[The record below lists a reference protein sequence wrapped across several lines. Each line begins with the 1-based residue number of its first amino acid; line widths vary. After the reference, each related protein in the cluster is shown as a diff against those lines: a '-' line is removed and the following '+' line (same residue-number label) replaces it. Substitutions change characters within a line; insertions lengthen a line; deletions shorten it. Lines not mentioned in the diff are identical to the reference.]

1 MNRYRS
7 LLLYLLP
14 RAVSFLLLSTG
25 PLAVSAQSKDSSR
38 VQQRRIPVRTAPAPK
53 VQDRRPPSEKMAE
66 KKFTWNRR
74 LMQNLVTRYNYYYNA
89 KMKLDNVVKNVAR
102 QGLDNYNDLLP
113 FYPYSL
119 QDLGL
124 NKTDLDSVIIKAS
137 VGIQIHDPRGKWIDD
152 CYLLI
157 GRAYFYKSDWEN
169 AQKTFQFMN
178 IAFAPKKK
186 TDYTTVVGSN
196 ENDQISI
203 ATKEK
208 RKGIFGRVKHKKA
221 RNDAFLWNARTL
233 LEEKEYDQVQGLLNL
248 LATDPNFPKRLDGDL
263 AEVRAYSH
271 YKQGRYAETIDP
283 LREAIKQ
290 SDNRESRARMSFI
303 LGQLYARQLKADSAM
318 AMFKKVIRQKPDP
331 MMDFQARIQ
340 IAKLNVQGGNGTLE
354 QSLAALRKMLKKERF
369 IPFRDAI
376 YYTMATLTAPT
387 NQEAALGY
395 LQQSLK
401 QPSDNPVQKALS
413 FKAVADIYY
422 TQHKYQLARNFYD
435 STAAVMPPEFADAGV
450 VNIRK
455 TVLGDVAEQVTTIQ
469 REDSLQRIAAMPEA
483 SRQTFLE
490 QMAASIRK
498 AAEDDRK
505 KAAKALA
512 EGEDNS
518 ANYNNNPL
526 ATNNPFGGNAPRNG
540 SNNDEQGDWY
550 FYNNASKA
558 SGYSEFKR
566 RWGNRQSADNW
577 RRSQQNTV
585 NLANNQQ
592 PADQISD
599 SLQTGAGAGTAK
611 TIPPDSVTAKS
622 LSADLP
628 LTAEKLEHSRTLQ
641 MDAWFELGKLYHDK
655 LDDTQLAI
663 DAYDSLL
670 LKFPDH
676 PRKPEVLYSL
686 YVWHNSL
693 KGHTA
698 QAEQYKNMVLTQ
710 YGNTNFANII
720 KFGALQDVDAD
731 RKKQIST
738 AYDSAYTAYRSGNYE
753 LALERKRQAD
763 STFGFN
769 YLAPKFDLLE
779 AMIIVK
785 TDTTD
790 ALTDS
795 LFLGKK
801 AVEAVMNKY
810 PGDEGIHTQ
819 AQALLDALNRKKDLV
834 AYLAALQ
841 LQKRDSGGTM
851 VDEDVSIRYPWQTPK
866 PQLDSARLKTAVPGS
881 VPTIAS
887 NVTAAP
893 PPPMTV
899 TAPPPPPKPV
909 TPYKLSATNP
919 HFVVLSFQKV
929 SKALLDEGMDKFI
942 RYNASKH
949 PGDKIEVGSFVLSPT
964 EIMLVFRLFPD
975 ENKALDYF
983 DEIREAA
990 PTDIIPRIRPTE
1002 YSMFVISR
1010 DNFILLNST
1019 KDLQGYREF
1028 FDKNYITQ

>member
-1 MNRYRS
+1 
-7 LLLYLLP
+7 
-14 RAVSFLLLSTG
+14 
-25 PLAVSAQSKDSSR
+25 
-38 VQQRRIPVRTAPAPK
+38 
-53 VQDRRPPSEKMAE
+53 MAE
-66 KKFTWNRR
+66 KKFTWNRK

-89 KMKLDNVVKNVAR
+89 KMKLDGVVKNIAR

-124 NKTDLDSVIIKAS
+124 SKNDLDSVIIKAS

-169 AQKTFQFMN
+169 ARKTFQFMN
-178 IAFAPKKK
+178 LAFAPKKK

-208 RKGIFGRVKHKKA
+208 RKGIFGRMKHKKA
-221 RNDAFLWNARTL
+221 RNDAFLWTARTL
-233 LEEKEYDQVQGLLNL
+233 LEEKEYDEVQGLLNL
-248 LATDPNFPKRLDGDL
+248 LSTDPNFPKRLDGDL

-271 YKQGRYAETIDP
+271 YKQGRYAETINP
-283 LREAIKQ
+283 LREAIAH

-318 AMFKKVIRQKPDP
+318 AMFRKVIRQKPDP

-354 QSLAALRKMLKKERF
+354 QSLAALRSMLKKERF

-376 YYTMATLTAPT
+376 YYTMAMLTAPS
-387 NQEAALGY
+387 NPEAALGY
-395 LQQSLK
+395 LEQSLQ
-401 QPSDNPVQKALS
+401 QPSDNPMQKALS

-422 TQHKYQLARNFYD
+422 GQRKYQQAKNFYD
-435 STAAVMPPEFADAGV
+435 STAAVMPPDFVDAGV
-450 VNIRK
+450 VNVRK
-455 TVLGDVAEQVTTIQ
+455 TVLGDVADRITAIQ
-469 REDSLQRIAAMPEA
+469 REDSLQRIAALPEA
-483 SRQTFLE
+483 ARQAFLE
-490 QMAASIRK
+490 QIAANIKK
-498 AAEDDRK
+498 AAEEERK
-505 KAAKALA
+505 KAAQEAEDLDNNSNNNALA
-512 EGEDNS
+512 MNQFAGNGARNSGPGDN
-518 ANYNNNPL
+518 
-526 ATNNPFGGNAPRNG
+526 
-540 SNNDEQGDWY
+540 DQGDWY
-550 FYNNASKA
+550 FYNSSSKS

-566 RWGNRQSADNW
+566 RWGNRQSGDNW
-577 RRSQQNTV
+577 RRSQQGTV
-585 NLANNQQ
+585 NFANNQ
-592 PADQISD
+592 PTDQVSD
-599 SLQTGAGAGTAK
+599 SLLTDAGTGK
-611 TIPPDSVTAKS
+611 QLPPDSV
-622 LSADLP
+622 SAQTLAAGLP
-628 LTAEKLEHSRTLQ
+628 LTPEKVEQSRTTQ
-641 MDAWFELGKLYHDK
+641 MDAWFDLGKLYHDK

-663 DAYDSLL
+663 EAYDSLL
-670 LKFPDH
+670 FKFPDH

-686 YVWHNSL
+686 YVWHGSL
-693 KGHTA
+693 KDHTA
-698 QAEQYKNMVLTQ
+698 QANLYKDMVLNQ

-720 KFGALQDVDAD
+720 KFGALKDVDAE
-731 RKKQIST
+731 RKKEIST
-738 AYDSAYTAYRSGNYE
+738 AYDSVYTAYRSGNYA

-769 YLAPKFDLLE
+769 YLQPKFDLLE

-790 ALTDS
+790 ALTDT

-801 AVEAVMNKY
+801 AVEAVVNKY
-810 PGDEGIHTQ
+810 PGDEGIRSQ
-819 AQALLDALNRKKDLV
+819 AQALLEALDRKKELV
-834 AYLAALQ
+834 TYLAQLQ
-841 LQKRDSGGTM
+841 LEKRDSGGTM

-866 PQLDSARLKTAVPGS
+866 PQFDSVQLKTAKPVTPNVTG
-881 VPTIAS
+881 
-887 NVTAAP
+887 NVTATP
-893 PPPMTV
+893 PPALAV
-899 TAPPPPPKPV
+899 TTPPPPPKPV
-909 TPYKLSATNP
+909 TPYKLSAANP

-929 SKALLDEGMDKFI
+929 SKALVDEGLDKFT

-1002 YSMFVISR
+1002 YNMFVISR

-1019 KDLQGYREF
+1019 KDLQGYRDF

>member
-1 MNRYRS
+1 M
-7 LLLYLLP
+7 
-14 RAVSFLLLSTG
+14 LLSTG
-25 PLAVSAQSKDSSR
+25 PLAVSAQSKDSGS
-38 VQQRRIPVRTAPAPK
+38 VQRRTPVKTQVVPK

-124 NKTDLDSVIIKAS
+124 NKNDLDSVIIKAS

-186 TDYTTVVGSN
+186 TDYTTVIGSN
-196 ENDQISI
+196 ENDQISV

-208 RKGIFGRVKHKKA
+208 RKGIFGKVKHKKA
-221 RNDAFLWNARTL
+221 RNDAFLWSARTL
-233 LEEKEYDQVQGLLNL
+233 LEQKEYDQVQGLLNL
-248 LATDPNFPKRLDGDL
+248 LDADPNFPRRLDGDL

-271 YKQGRYAETIDP
+271 YKQGRYAETINP
-283 LREAIKQ
+283 LREAIKE

-303 LGQLYARQLKADSAM
+303 LGQLYARQAKADSAM
-318 AMFKKVIRQKPDP
+318 AMFRKVIRQKPDP

-340 IAKLNVQGGNGTLE
+340 IAQLNVQGGNGTLE
-354 QSLAALRKMLKKERF
+354 QSLAALRSMLKKERF
-369 IPFRDAI
+369 IPYRDAI
-376 YYTMATLTAPT
+376 YYTMATLSAPS
-387 NQEAALGY
+387 NQEAALGF

-422 TQHKYQLARNFYD
+422 SQRKYQLARNFYD
-435 STAAVMPPEFADAGV
+435 STAAVMPPEFADANL
-450 VNIRK
+450 VNVRK
-455 TVLGDVAEQVTTIQ
+455 AVLGDVADRVTAIQ
-469 REDSLQRIAAMPEA
+469 REDSLQWIAAMPET
-483 SRQTFLE
+483 SRQAFLE
-490 QMAASIRK
+490 QMAANIRK
-498 AAEDDRK
+498 AAEEDRR

-512 EGEDNS
+512 GQEEDNNS
-518 ANYNNNPL
+518 FNNAL
-526 ATNNPFGGNAPRNG
+526 AMNNPFGGNGPRNG
-540 SNNDEQGDWY
+540 ANTNDQGDWY

-566 RWGNRQSADNW
+566 RWGNRQAADNW
-577 RRSQQNTV
+577 RRSQQNTI
-585 NLANNQQ
+585 NLANNQ
-592 PADQISD
+592 PLTDQVSD
-599 SLQTGAGAGTAK
+599 SLLTGEVAGAK
-611 TIPPDSVTAKS
+611 TVPPDSVTAQS
-622 LSADLP
+622 LGADLP
-628 LTAEKLEHSRTLQ
+628 LTPEKLEQSRTVQ
-641 MDAWFELGKLYHDK
+641 MDAWFDLGKLYHDK

-686 YVWHNSL
+686 YVWHSSL
-693 KGHTA
+693 KDHTA
-698 QAEQYKNMVLTQ
+698 QADRYKNMVLTQ

-738 AYDSAYTAYRSGNYE
+738 AYDAAYTAYRTGNYE

-769 YLAPKFDLLE
+769 YLAPKFDMLE

-795 LFLGKK
+795 LFLGKR

-810 PGDEGIHTQ
+810 PGDEGIHAQ

-834 AYLAALQ
+834 AYLAQLQ
-841 LQKRDSGGTM
+841 IQKRDSGGTM

-866 PQLDSARLKTAVPGS
+866 PQLDSATLKTAAPGAAP
-881 VPTIAS
+881 VIAG
-887 NVTAAP
+887 NVTATP

-929 SKALLDEGMDKFI
+929 SKALLDEGLEQFT

-949 PGDKIEVGSFVLSPT
+949 AADKIEVGSFVLSPT
-964 EIMLVFRLFPD
+964 EVMLVFRLFPD

-990 PTDIIPRIRPTE
+990 PTDIIPRIRPTD

>member
-1 MNRYRS
+1 
-7 LLLYLLP
+7 
-14 RAVSFLLLSTG
+14 
-25 PLAVSAQSKDSSR
+25 
-38 VQQRRIPVRTAPAPK
+38 
-53 VQDRRPPSEKMAE
+53 
-66 KKFTWNRR
+66 
-74 LMQNLVTRYNYYYNA
+74 
-89 KMKLDNVVKNVAR
+89 
-102 QGLDNYNDLLP
+102 
-113 FYPYSL
+113 
-119 QDLGL
+119 
-124 NKTDLDSVIIKAS
+124 
-137 VGIQIHDPRGKWIDD
+137 
-152 CYLLI
+152 
-157 GRAYFYKSDWEN
+157 
-169 AQKTFQFMN
+169 
-178 IAFAPKKK
+178 
-186 TDYTTVVGSN
+186 
-196 ENDQISI
+196 
-203 ATKEK
+203 
-208 RKGIFGRVKHKKA
+208 
-221 RNDAFLWNARTL
+221 
-233 LEEKEYDQVQGLLNL
+233 
-248 LATDPNFPKRLDGDL
+248 
-263 AEVRAYSH
+263 
-271 YKQGRYAETIDP
+271 
-283 LREAIKQ
+283 
-290 SDNRESRARMSFI
+290 
-303 LGQLYARQLKADSAM
+303 
-318 AMFKKVIRQKPDP
+318 
-331 MMDFQARIQ
+331 
-340 IAKLNVQGGNGTLE
+340 
-354 QSLAALRKMLKKERF
+354 
-369 IPFRDAI
+369 
-376 YYTMATLTAPT
+376 
-387 NQEAALGY
+387 
-395 LQQSLK
+395 
-401 QPSDNPVQKALS
+401 
-413 FKAVADIYY
+413 
-422 TQHKYQLARNFYD
+422 
-435 STAAVMPPEFADAGV
+435 
-450 VNIRK
+450 
-455 TVLGDVAEQVTTIQ
+455 
-469 REDSLQRIAAMPEA
+469 
-483 SRQTFLE
+483 
-490 QMAASIRK
+490 
-498 AAEDDRK
+498 
-505 KAAKALA
+505 
-512 EGEDNS
+512 
-518 ANYNNNPL
+518 
-526 ATNNPFGGNAPRNG
+526 
-540 SNNDEQGDWY
+540 
-550 FYNNASKA
+550 
-558 SGYSEFKR
+558 
-566 RWGNRQSADNW
+566 
-577 RRSQQNTV
+577 
-585 NLANNQQ
+585 
-592 PADQISD
+592 
-599 SLQTGAGAGTAK
+599 
-611 TIPPDSVTAKS
+611 VTAKS

-810 PGDEGIHTQ
+810 PGDEGIHPQ

>member
-1 MNRYRS
+1 
-7 LLLYLLP
+7 
-14 RAVSFLLLSTG
+14 
-25 PLAVSAQSKDSSR
+25 
-38 VQQRRIPVRTAPAPK
+38 
-53 VQDRRPPSEKMAE
+53 
-66 KKFTWNRR
+66 
-74 LMQNLVTRYNYYYNA
+74 MQNLVTRYNYYYNA
-89 KMKLDNVVKNVAR
+89 KMKLDGVVKNVAR

-124 NKTDLDSVIIKAS
+124 NKNDLDSVIIKAS
-137 VGIQIHDPRGKWIDD
+137 VGIQLHDPRGKWIDD

-169 AQKTFQFMN
+169 ARKTFQYMN
-178 IAFAPKKK
+178 LAFAPKKK

-208 RKGIFGRVKHKKA
+208 RKGIFGRLKHRKA
-221 RNDAFLWNARTL
+221 RNDAFLWTARTL
-233 LEEKEYDQVQGLLNL
+233 LEEKEYDEVQGLLNL
-248 LATDPNFPKRLDGDL
+248 LSTDPNFPKRLDGDL

-271 YKQGRYAETIDP
+271 YKQGRYAETITP
-283 LREAIKQ
+283 LREAIAQ

-318 AMFKKVIRQKPDP
+318 AMFRKVIRQKPDP

-354 QSLAALRKMLKKERF
+354 QSLASLRNMLKKERF

-376 YYTMATLTAPT
+376 YYTMATLTAPS
-387 NQEAALGY
+387 NPEAALAY
-395 LQQSLK
+395 LEQSLK
-401 QPSDNPVQKALS
+401 QPSDNTVQKALS

-422 TQHKYQLARNFYD
+422 SQRKYQQAKSFYD

-450 VNIRK
+450 VNVRK
-455 TVLGDVAEQVTTIQ
+455 TVLEDVAGRISTIQ
-469 REDSLQRIAAMPEA
+469 KEDSLQRIAALPEA
-483 SRQTFLE
+483 ARQAFLE
-490 QMAASIRK
+490 QIAANIKK
-498 AAEDDRK
+498 AAEEERK
-505 KAAKALA
+505 KAAQEAA
-512 EGEDNS
+512 DQDDDNS
-518 ANYNNNPL
+518 SNNNAL
-526 ATNNPFGGNAPRNG
+526 TMNQFASTGARNTG
-540 SNNDEQGDWY
+540 PNNNDQGDWY
-550 FYNNASKA
+550 FYNASSKS

-566 RWGNRQSADNW
+566 RWGNRQAGDNW
-577 RRSQQNTV
+577 RRSQQSTV
-585 NLANNQQ
+585 NFANNQTT
-592 PADQISD
+592 DQVSD
-599 SLQTGAGAGTAK
+599 SLQTDAGTARQ
-611 TIPPDSVTAKS
+611 ISPDSVSAQT

-628 LTAEKLEHSRTLQ
+628 LTPEKLEHSRTAQ
-641 MDAWFELGKLYHDK
+641 MEAWFDLGKLYHDK
-655 LDDTQLAI
+655 LDDSQLAI
-663 DAYDSLL
+663 EAYDSLL
-670 LKFPDH
+670 FKFPDH

-686 YVWHNSL
+686 YVWHSSL
-693 KGHTA
+693 KDHTA
-698 QAEQYKNMVLTQ
+698 QANVYKDMVLNQ
-710 YGNTNFANII
+710 HGNTNFANII
-720 KFGALQDVDAD
+720 KFGALKDVDAD

-738 AYDSAYTAYRSGNYE
+738 AYDSAYTAYRSGNYT
-753 LALERKRQAD
+753 LALERKRLAD

-769 YLAPKFDLLE
+769 YLQPKFDLLE

-790 ALTDS
+790 VLTDT

-801 AVEAVMNKY
+801 AIEAVVNKY
-810 PGDEGIHTQ
+810 PGDEGIQSQ
-819 AQALLDALNRKKDLV
+819 AQALLEALNRKKELV
-834 AYLAALQ
+834 TYLAQLQ

-866 PQLDSARLKTAVPGS
+866 PQFDSVQLKTAQPVAPNVAG
-881 VPTIAS
+881 
-887 NVTAAP
+887 NVTTTP
-893 PPPMTV
+893 PPALTV
-899 TAPPPPPKPV
+899 TPPPPPPKPL
-909 TPYKLSATNP
+909 TPYKLNAANP

-929 SKALLDEGMDKFI
+929 SKALVDEGLDKFT

-949 PGDKIEVGSFVLSPT
+949 AADKIEVGSFVLSPT

-1002 YSMFVISR
+1002 YNMFVISR

-1019 KDLQGYREF
+1019 KDLQGYRDF